1 MISKKIIAFI
11 AMTIMMISLLIGC
24 SNTTMDKVYN
34 DNNKIANVYDT
45 FGLDKSDEI
54 IESGIYK
61 GKLKLSGSG
70 TIWTYESSSDF
81 DLKVPYIL
89 SVKSGKAKIVLIS
102 PDNTVVNL
110 VENTDKATMKGTTSL
125 TLPIKKG
132 NNRIKLVG
140 YKKADID
147 IELHIK
153 KGTFEKISFN

>member
-1 MISKKIIAFI
+1 M
-11 AMTIMMISLLIGC
+11 
-24 SNTTMDKVYN
+24 
-34 DNNKIANVYDT
+34 
-45 FGLDKSDEI
+45 
-54 IESGIYK
+54 
-61 GKLKLSGSG
+61 
-70 TIWTYESSSDF
+70 
-81 DLKVPYIL
+81 KVPYIL

-102 PDNTVVNL
+102 PANTVVNL

-147 IELHIK
+147 IELHIE

>member
-1 MISKKIIAFI
+1 MISKKIITFI

-24 SNTTMDKVYN
+24 SNNTMDKVYN
-34 DNNKIANVYDT
+34 DNNKIASVSDT

-102 PDNTVVNL
+102 PDNTIVNL
-110 VENTDKATMKGTTSL
+110 VENTDKATIKGTTSL
-125 TLPIKKG
+125 ALPIKKG

-140 YKKADID
+140 YTKADID
-147 IELHIK
+147 IELHIE
-153 KGTFEKISFN
+153 KGTFEK